1 MPKAITEPVNV
12 TAPMNTPRNT
22 STLRIAIS
30 TPLLCAST
38 PAKPVSALP
47 RGLVEGQHAPELEI
61 GVEAD
66 EHGGETDEGVQ
77 RRHQLRH
84 LGHRDRLGHIPADG
98 GADHQHHGDEGVIA
112 DTGAEHGCPYGQ
124 RHAGNAV
131 PDGPL
136 GALLARQAAER
147 QDEQDG
153 GRHIGGRD
161 KTKAHRTILTT
172 SGTWPASGA

>member
-1 MPKAITEPVNV
+1 MEPVKV

-22 STLRIAIS
+22 STRRIAIS
-30 TPLLCAST
+30 TPRLVRQHPGKAGQR
-38 PAKPVSALP
+38 LP
-47 RGLVEGQHAPELEI
+47 RGLVERQHTPELEV

-84 LGHRDRLGHIPADG
+84 LGHRNRLGHIPADG

-112 DTGAEHGCPYGQ
+112 DTGTEHGCPYGQ

-161 KTKAHRTILTT
+161 DTKAHRTILTT